1 MASKEIAAMLDT
13 LMGRNRNSESGSIK
27 IPNWEDDD
35 VCGHYL
41 AEYCPNLLFVNTK
54 VDLGQCPNIHDDN
67 LREAYQRAEPSVKK
81 ERRQEEFLKYAQRLL
96 GDVDTRI
103 KRAKERFVASQKEA
117 LMANGVN
124 PDELEEVEMKIEIL
138 NEKINALVAQA
149 EEAGNKGELEEA
161 KGVLKLSD
169 QLKDERQELQD
180 SIKPKGSLDEGGQF
194 GPPRE
199 MEVCDVCGAKVE
211 IFVASNVADHNNGK
225 MHSGFVKLKESVEA
239 LKEEVA
245 QRREA
250 RELEREKMIAEKAV
264 KMSEEKPDEK
274 PDERKRS
281 KSRERGG
288 GRKRSRSPRK
298 RSRSRDGERRK
309 SGRSRSRDKRR
320 GGGRSRSRDRKRSR
334 SRQRGRSAC
343 NTAQCSA
350 VQSGR
355 VQAVSALI
363 DYTTCV
369 LKLIPLY

>member
-1 MASKEIAAMLDT
+1 
-13 LMGRNRNSESGSIK
+13 
-27 IPNWEDDD
+27 
-35 VCGHYL
+35 
-41 AEYCPNLLFVNTK
+41 
-54 VDLGQCPNIHDDN
+54 
-67 LREAYQRAEPSVKK
+67 
-81 ERRQEEFLKYAQRLL
+81 
-96 GDVDTRI
+96 
-103 KRAKERFVASQKEA
+103 
-117 LMANGVN
+117 
-124 PDELEEVEMKIEIL
+124 
-138 NEKINALVAQA
+138 LVSQA

-250 RELEREKMIAEKAV
+250 RELEREKLIAEKAV
-264 KMSEEKPDEK
+264 KLSEEKPEEK
-274 PDERKRS
+274 GDERKRS

-309 SGRSRSRDKRR
+309 GGARSRSREKRR
-320 GGGRSRSRDRKRSR
+320 GGRSRSRERRRSR
-334 SRQRGRSAC
+334 SKQRGR
-343 NTAQCSA
+343 
-350 VQSGR
+350 
-355 VQAVSALI
+355 
-363 DYTTCV
+363 
-369 LKLIPLY
+369 